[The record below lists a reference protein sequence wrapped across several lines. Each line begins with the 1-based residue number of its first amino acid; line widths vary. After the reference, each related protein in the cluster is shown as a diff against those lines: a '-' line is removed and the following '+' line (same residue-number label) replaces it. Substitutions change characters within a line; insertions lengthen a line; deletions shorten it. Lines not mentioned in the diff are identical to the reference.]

1 MSSGDVFLERQ
12 QRNAFSLVEETGT
25 NVFLTG
31 KAGTGKTTF
40 LRQLQQ
46 VSAKNLIVTASTG
59 VAAVNAGGVTLHSFL
74 QLPLSPF
81 VPDEKA
87 DHKKELYKF
96 SKQKKRL
103 VNALDLLV
111 IDEVSMLRA
120 DTLDRVSFVL
130 KMLRKDSRPFGGL
143 QLLLI
148 GDLQQLPPI
157 MARDEWE
164 ILRQYYG
171 RNYFFESHE
180 LKKAGFVTVE
190 LKKIY
195 RQEDERFI
203 SMLNNIRSGRVN
215 DDDIALL
222 NSRYVPHYV
231 PDDSEDCIRLMTH
244 NRQADIVNREK
255 MMQLK
260 SDTYTFPAEIS
271 GNFPPSSYPADE
283 LLSLKKGAQVMLL
296 KNDNSEA
303 RLYYNGKIVKITDI
317 GDDFIMVKG
326 REDAEAFPVPKEKW
340 THSSYEWNEESGAI
354 DSVDDGYF
362 KQYPLKPA
370 WAVTVH
376 KSQGLT
382 FDKAIINV
390 SGAFE
395 HGQVYVALSRCRTL
409 EGIIL
414 DAPISRGVI
423 KSDESVERFSEE
435 VDANSLSDEQMKSIR
450 RQYYYEM
457 LCEQFDFSAIGRH
470 FRRMNEAIAMH
481 LSKAYPRFARE
492 TDDRYRSFEAKVYD
506 VSLKLKGV
514 ISARYAAGADLSEDS
529 FISGKVM
536 AGAGYFVS
544 GLTETVL
551 PFLSGCDAVS
561 FDDKKLAERF
571 RADRAE
577 LESELAMRLK
587 TLDACRF
594 GFDVVGFLRLKTAC
608 FKETGQGG
616 KKRKTHSGKDE
627 AKSEVTLSDVLNPV
641 LYDMLRAWR
650 NAEARKRNLPAYA
663 VLQQKAL
670 VGIANLMPQD
680 LAGML
685 RVPYIGKVTVDKYGD
700 AILDII
706 DGYRKSL

>member
-1 MSSGDVFLERQ
+1 
-12 QRNAFSLVEETGT
+12 
-25 NVFLTG
+25 
-31 KAGTGKTTF
+31 
-40 LRQLQQ
+40 
-46 VSAKNLIVTASTG
+46 
-59 VAAVNAGGVTLHSFL
+59 
-74 QLPLSPF
+74 
-81 VPDEKA
+81 
-87 DHKKELYKF
+87 
-96 SKQKKRL
+96 
-103 VNALDLLV
+103 
-111 IDEVSMLRA
+111 ML
-120 DTLDRVSFVL
+120 F
-130 KMLRKDSRPFGGL
+130 
-143 QLLLI
+143 
-148 GDLQQLPPI
+148 
-157 MARDEWE
+157 
-164 ILRQYYG
+164 
-171 RNYFFESHE
+171 
-180 LKKAGFVTVE
+180 
-190 LKKIY
+190 
-195 RQEDERFI
+195 
-203 SMLNNIRSGRVN
+203 RS
-215 DDDIALL
+215 
-222 NSRYVPHYV
+222 
-231 PDDSEDCIRLMTH
+231 SEDCIRLMTH

-423 KSDESVERFSEE
+423 KNDESVERFSEE
-435 VDANSLSDEQMKSIR
+435 VDANSLSDEQMESIR

-457 LCEQFDFSAIGRH
+457 LCEQFDFSAIGHH

-481 LSKAYPRFARE
+481 LSKAYPRFVRE

-514 ISARYAAGADLSEDS
+514 ISARYAAGADLPEDS

-536 AGAGYFVS
+536 AGAGYFIS

-571 RADRAE
+571 RTDRAE

>member
-1 MSSGDVFLERQ
+1 M
-12 QRNAFSLVEETGT
+12 
-25 NVFLTG
+25 
-31 KAGTGKTTF
+31 
-40 LRQLQQ
+40 
-46 VSAKNLIVTASTG
+46 
-59 VAAVNAGGVTLHSFL
+59 
-74 QLPLSPF
+74 
-81 VPDEKA
+81 
-87 DHKKELYKF
+87 
-96 SKQKKRL
+96 
-103 VNALDLLV
+103 
-111 IDEVSMLRA
+111 
-120 DTLDRVSFVL
+120 
-130 KMLRKDSRPFGGL
+130 
-143 QLLLI
+143 
-148 GDLQQLPPI
+148 
-157 MARDEWE
+157 
-164 ILRQYYG
+164 
-171 RNYFFESHE
+171 
-180 LKKAGFVTVE
+180 
-190 LKKIY
+190 
-195 RQEDERFI
+195 
-203 SMLNNIRSGRVN
+203 
-215 DDDIALL
+215 
-222 NSRYVPHYV
+222 
-231 PDDSEDCIRLMTH
+231 
-244 NRQADIVNREK
+244 
-255 MMQLK
+255 
-260 SDTYTFPAEIS
+260 
-271 GNFPPSSYPADE
+271 
-283 LLSLKKGAQVMLL
+283 
-296 KNDNSEA
+296 
-303 RLYYNGKIVKITDI
+303 
-317 GDDFIMVKG
+317 
-326 REDAEAFPVPKEKW
+326 PKEKW

-423 KSDESVERFSEE
+423 KNDESVERFSEE
-435 VDANSLSDEQMKSIR
+435 VDANSLSDEQMESIR

-457 LCEQFDFSAIGRH
+457 LCEQFDFSAIGHH

-481 LSKAYPRFARE
+481 LSKAYPRFVRE

-514 ISARYAAGADLSEDS
+514 ISARYAAGADLPEDS
-529 FISGKVM
+529 FISGKIM
-536 AGAGYFVS
+536 AGAGYFIS

-571 RADRAE
+571 RTDRAE